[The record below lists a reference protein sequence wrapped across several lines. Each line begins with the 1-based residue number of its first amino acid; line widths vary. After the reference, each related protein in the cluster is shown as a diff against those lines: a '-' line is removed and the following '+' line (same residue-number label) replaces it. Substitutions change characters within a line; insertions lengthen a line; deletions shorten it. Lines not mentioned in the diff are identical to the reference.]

1 MEITLGDLARLL
13 EGQMVGDPSTPL
25 KGARPLSEAGP
36 GDLTYLDNKKN
47 QKNLAGCR
55 ASAVVGPVGVEGLEI
70 PAVLV
75 VDPLRA
81 FIAAVRHFLPEP
93 GPAYPVGVDSRA
105 SVHPQAKLGDR
116 VTVGPFA
123 VIGADCRVG
132 DGCIIHPGVVLGE
145 GCVLDEDCVLHP
157 HAVLYPRTKLGK
169 RVILHAHS
177 VLGADGFGYKLVD
190 GRQQKVPQLG
200 CVEGGD
206 DVEIGAGTA
215 VDRATF
221 GHTRIGDGTK
231 IDNLVQ
237 VGHNCKIGPHN
248 LIVSQT
254 GIAGSCKTG
263 AFVVIAGQ
271 VGLADHIAIGDY
283 CQVGAKSGVMRDVPS
298 GERVLGAPARPEKE
312 AKRILIA
319 LERLPEM
326 VKEMKRLRGGSSE
339 PPEGATEAKA
349 S

>member
-1 MEITLGDLARLL
+1 MEITLGDLARVLG
-13 EGQMVGDPSTPL
+13 GQTHGDPSTML
-25 KGARPLSEAGP
+25 RNARPLSEAEP
-36 GDLTYLDNKKN
+36 GDVTFLDHAKN
-47 QKNLAGCR
+47 QRNLAGCR
-55 ASAVVGPVGVEGLEI
+55 ASAVVAPAGLSGLEL

-75 VDPLRA
+75 ADPLKA
-81 FIAAVRHFLPEP
+81 FIAAVRFFLPEP
-93 GPAYPVGVDSRA
+93 GPAYPATVDPRA
-105 SVHPQAKLGDR
+105 SIHPTATLGKN
-116 VTVGPFA
+116 VTIAPFA
-123 VIGADCRVG
+123 VVGAGCQIG
-132 DGCIIHPGVVLGE
+132 DGCVLHPGVVLGE
-145 GCVLDEDCVLHP
+145 DSVLGEECVIHP
-157 HAVLYPRTKLGK
+157 HAVLYPRTRLGK

-200 CVEGGD
+200 CVELGD

-221 GHTRIGDGTK
+221 GHTRIGEGTK

-271 VGLADHIAIGDY
+271 VGLADHIALGDHT
-283 CQVGAKSGVMRDVPS
+283 QVGAKSGVMRDVPA
-298 GERVLGAPARPEKE
+298 GEKVLGAPARPEKE

-326 VKEMKRLRGGSSE
+326 VKEMRRLKGSGDSSNGGG
-339 PPEGATEAKA
+339 EGAAE
-349 S
+349 

>member
-1 MEITLGDLARLL
+1 MEITLGELARVLS
-13 EGQMVGDPSTPL
+13 GQPQGDPTTRLSN
-25 KGARPLSEAGP
+25 ARPLSEAEP
-36 GDLTYLDNKKN
+36 GDVTFLDHPKN
-47 QKNLAGCR
+47 QKNLVGCR
-55 ASAVVGPVGVEGLEI
+55 ASAVVAPVGVTGLEI
-70 PAVLV
+70 PAILV
-75 VDPLRA
+75 TEPLKA

-93 GPAYPVGVDSRA
+93 GPAYPATVDTRA
-105 SVHPQAKLGDR
+105 SIHPTARVGEN
-116 VTVGPFA
+116 VTVAPFVVVGPRCL
-123 VIGADCRVG
+123 IG
-132 DGCIIHPGVVLGE
+132 DGCVLHPGVVLGE
-145 GCVLDEDCVLHP
+145 ECVLGEDCIIHP
-157 HAVLYPRTKLGK
+157 HAVLYPRTRLGK

-200 CVEGGD
+200 CVELGD

-221 GHTRIGDGTK
+221 GHTRIGEGTK

-271 VGLADHIAIGDY
+271 VGLADHIALGDNTT
-283 CQVGAKSGVMRDVPS
+283 VGAKSGVMRDVPA

-326 VKEMKRLRGGSSE
+326 VKEMRRLKGSADLSNGGG
-339 PPEGATEAKA
+339 EGATG
-349 S
+349 

>member
-1 MEITLGDLARLL
+1 MEIALGDLARLL
-13 EGQMVGDPSTPL
+13 EGQPHGDPSTRL
-25 KGARPLSEAGP
+25 KFARPLSEAGP
-36 GDLTYLDNKKN
+36 GDVTFLDQKKN

-55 ASAVVGPVGVEGLEI
+55 ASAVVAPLGVEGLEI
-70 PAVLV
+70 PAILV
-75 VDPLRA
+75 ADPLKA

-93 GPAYPVGVDSRA
+93 GPAYPAGVDSRA
-105 SVHPQAKLGDR
+105 VVHPTASLGKD
-116 VTVGPFA
+116 VTIAPFA
-123 VIGADCRVG
+123 VVGPGCKIG
-132 DGCIIHPGVVLGE
+132 DGCTLHPGVVLGE
-145 GCVLDEDCVLHP
+145 ACELDEGCVIHP
-157 HAVLYPRTKLGK
+157 HAVLYPRTRLGK

-200 CVEGGD
+200 CVELGD

-221 GHTRIGDGTK
+221 GHTRIGEGTK

-271 VGLADHIAIGDY
+271 VGLADHIALGDHT
-283 CQVGAKSGVMRDVPS
+283 QVGAKSGVMRDVPA
-298 GERVLGAPARPEKE
+298 GEKVLGAPARPEKE
-312 AKRILIA
+312 TKRILIA

-326 VKEMKRLRGGSSE
+326 VKELRRLRGPDDAARG
-339 PPEGATEAKA
+339 GDQGGEA
-349 S
+349 